1 MTKRKEV
8 VEEVEEERRI
18 GEEEGTQKTREEHIY
33 FLNGER
39 MERVLSLL

>member
-18 GEEEGTQKTREEHIY
+18 GRRRRYTENEGRAYIFFKW
-33 FLNGER
+33 
-39 MERVLSLL
+39 